1 MAKTEATVQLERA
14 IYNATR
20 KMGTFC
26 CFEVTIG
33 IGGSERVDYI
43 TYDTKKV
50 WRCFEIKTSVADFR
64 SKAKKSFVG
73 HLNYFVLTKE
83 VYEKVK
89 DEVPKHVGVYVNGMC
104 RKRAKKQ
111 QVTPEMHETLTM
123 SMIRSLSREAE
134 KVHNSENVQHLA
146 HMKRMQDHY
155 QKEAQEARRSYNELG
170 RQMRDKYGRDYW
182 R

>member
-1 MAKTEATVQLERA
+1 MAKTEATVKLEQA
-14 IYNATR
+14 IFNATR

-33 IGGSERVDYI
+33 IGGKERVDYM
-43 TYDTKKV
+43 TYDTKGV
-50 WRCFEIKTSVADFR
+50 WRCYEIKTSVADFR

-83 VYEKVK
+83 IYDKVK
-89 DEVPKHVGVYVNGMC
+89 DEIPKHIGVYVHGMC
-104 RKRAKKQ
+104 QRRAKKQ
-111 QVTPEMHETLTM
+111 EITPEMHETLTM

-134 KVHNSENVQHLA
+134 KVHKSESVQHLA
-146 HMKRMQDHY
+146 YMKRQVDYYKTQADNAH
-155 QKEAQEARRSYNELG
+155 RSYMQLQQ
-170 RQMRDKYGRDYW
+170 QMREKYGRDYW